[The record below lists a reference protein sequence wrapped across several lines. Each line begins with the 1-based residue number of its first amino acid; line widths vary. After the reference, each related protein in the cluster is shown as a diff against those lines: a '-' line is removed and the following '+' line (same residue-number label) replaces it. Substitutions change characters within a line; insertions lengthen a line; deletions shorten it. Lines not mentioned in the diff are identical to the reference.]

1 MRLALI
7 AAILLAAAPARAQTP
22 ANELE
27 ARALFEAGEAAVAER
42 RYEDARRLFER
53 SLALH
58 ATPAAAFNAAV
69 AAQEDGDLRAAARH
83 LDALLGGAHGDLP
96 AGRADAVRALRDEL
110 LEGVGTVEVRSDPG
124 VTLAIDGADVDLDAS
139 RRLYLRPGTHALTI
153 RVPGRPPRERE
164 LALRAGERRTL
175 DLMLEAAVE
184 RSVEPSPPVD
194 EPARAEGGDDAVVIA
209 LVTVGAVLVAGGA
222 AVAIGFAVDDA
233 QGLPDEFVGS
243 AQTLVRF

>member
-1 MRLALI
+1 MRVALI
-7 AAILLAAAPARAQTP
+7 ASLLLAAAPARAQTP

-42 RYEDARRLFER
+42 RYGDARRLFER

-69 AAQEDGDLRAAARH
+69 AAQEDGDLPAAARH
-83 LDALLGGAHGDLP
+83 LDALLGGAHGELP
-96 AGRADAVRALRDEL
+96 AGRTGAVQALRDQI

-124 VTLAIDGADVDLDAS
+124 VELAIDGADVDLAAS
-139 RRLYLRPGTHALTI
+139 RQLYLPPGTHALTI
-153 RVPGRPPRERE
+153 RVPGRPPRDRE

-175 DLMLEAAVE
+175 DLMLEAAAE
-184 RSVEPSPPVD
+184 EAVEPA
-194 EPARAEGGDDAVVIA
+194 PARPPSEGGDDTAVVA
-209 LVTVGAVLVAGGA
+209 LVTLGAVLAAGGA
-222 AVAIGFAVDDA
+222 AVAIGFAVDGA
-233 QGLPDEFVGS
+233 QGLGDEFIGS